1 MPITCWISLLS
12 LLPGMPTCYCPQS
25 WGYRH
30 VHPWLAFM
38 WVLEVQTQVLIL
50 HCKLSYPMSHLS
62 SLHISFIHSSVDR
75 HLRLFYLLA
84 VENSIAITWMGK
96 YLCGSFAYILN
107 SIWSYTY
114 TYVCIHTYTQYTYV
128 YTYTHIHTYMYVYMC
143 AYTHIYTKHTHIY
156 PGIIGSGRSPIFS
169 WWRSYTL
176 TSMVAAQLTLSS

>member
-128 YTYTHIHTYMYVYMC
+128 YTYTHICVC
-143 AYTHIYTKHTHIY
+143 ICIYTYRYVTL
-156 PGIIGSGRSPIFS
+156 IIMAKRDQDFKREWRKGRRRGTGEKKGKEKWCNCI
-169 WWRSYTL
+169 L
-176 TSMVAAQLTLSS
+176 I